1 MSKYIETPA
10 ITFEAAHDIVKVA
23 IDEAAK
29 QGVKAVVTI
38 IDPSLLLVAM
48 GKADGATPHS
58 VETSRRKAS
67 TAASTRRATG
77 WMKPDFAIE
86 APIATNTI
94 LTNILGGV
102 PLKFDGKHIG
112 GLGVAGGTPAQD
124 AEIAAAVLAAI
135 GADAE

>member
-1 MSKYIETPA
+1 MSNYIENPT
-10 ITFEAAHDIVKVA
+10 ITFAAAHDIVKVA

-58 VETSRRKAS
+58 VETSKRKAS
-67 TAASTRRATG
+67 TAASTRKATG

-124 AEIAAAVLAAI
+124 AEIAAAVLVAI